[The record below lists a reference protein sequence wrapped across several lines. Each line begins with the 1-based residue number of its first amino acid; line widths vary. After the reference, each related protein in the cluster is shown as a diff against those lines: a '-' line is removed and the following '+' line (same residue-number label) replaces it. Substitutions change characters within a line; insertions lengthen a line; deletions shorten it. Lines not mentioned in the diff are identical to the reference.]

1 MRLKLDEFFEEQL
14 LFQAKNLVLEDF
26 IEHIKESHSNFSTEI
41 TKFEKACLEIKITGR
56 QIKLKLD
63 SIPDFL
69 QEDYRISNITEYN
82 KYAASLH
89 LLDLNKPPKFY
100 TTRNEI
106 ERCECHLIAKI
117 IEKAVL
123 LIFNLTKLSEFQ
135 FYNYSG
141 NYLGIITRI
150 RLNHDLIT
158 NTFSIYDCLIFTE
171 RYKIEKKDID
181 TLKDI
186 LKIVG
191 KEDYCVQNLPEII
204 NELEGFTKFPFIEAE
219 EIIDFEKLN
228 HVKVPKR
235 PIFYRIPFLV
245 WTQQQKAF
253 YVPDES
259 ISELIY

>member
-1 MRLKLDEFFEEQL
+1 MRLKLDEFFEDPL
-14 LFQAKNLVLEDF
+14 LFQAKNLFLEEF
-26 IEHIKESHSNFSTEI
+26 SEYIRERRSNFATEI
-41 TKFEKACLEIKITGR
+41 IRFEKTFLEISITGR
-56 QIKLKLD
+56 RLKVKLD
-63 SIPDFL
+63 SIPDFM
-69 QEDYRISNITEYN
+69 QEDYQNSSIIEYN

-100 TTRNEI
+100 ATRNEI
-106 ERCECHLIAKI
+106 ERCECYLIGKI
-117 IEKAVL
+117 IEKAIL

-135 FYNYSG
+135 FYTYSG
-141 NYLGIITRI
+141 NYLGVITRI

-171 RYKIEKKDID
+171 HYKIEKKDIA

-186 LKIVG
+186 LKIVE

-219 EIIDFEKLN
+219 DVISFEKLN
-228 HVKVPKR
+228 RVKIPKR
-235 PIFYRIPFLV
+235 PIFHRIPFLV

-259 ISELIY
+259 ISELVY